1 MYSLDMS
8 IEISEVW
15 ILAAKI
21 IGLIIGFLLVTKIV
35 RSLMHRTIVRI
46 LRLRDGGQGESNFD
60 RRISQRADALT
71 AISNSIITTFIT
83 ILAFLI
89 FLDLINVNL
98 APLLAGASVVGVAIG
113 FGAQTLVKDFIA
125 GISNLAEDQYGVGD
139 VIDVGEAV
147 GVVES
152 VTLKSTRIRS
162 LDGTLWHIPN
172 GAIERVANKSQ
183 EWSRMVLDVSVAYK
197 SDLKYVERTIAE
209 ILQEYATLPDVK
221 DKLIDAPELLGVER
235 LADSSID
242 FRIVARVQAGKQ
254 WEMARSLRML
264 VKERFD
270 EADIE
275 FPFPQLTVWKGEER
289 PIDPEG

>member
-1 MYSLDMS
+1 MS

-46 LRLRDGGQGESNFD
+46 LRLRDGGQGESNID

-71 AISNSIITTFIT
+71 AISNSIITSFIT

-89 FLDLINVNL
+89 FLDLLKVNL

-152 VTLKSTRIRS
+152 VTLKSTRIRA
-162 LDGTLWHIPN
+162 LDGTLWHVPN
-172 GAIERVANKSQ
+172 GSIERVANKSQ
-183 EWSRMVLDVSVAYK
+183 EWSRMILDVSVAYK
-197 SDLKYVERTIAE
+197 SDLKYVEKTIAE
-209 ILQEYATLPDVK
+209 ILQEYAALPDIK
-221 DKLIDAPELLGVER
+221 DKLIDSPELLGVER

-242 FRIVARVQAGKQ
+242 FRIVARVLAGKQ

>member
-1 MYSLDMS
+1 M
-8 IEISEVW
+8 
-15 ILAAKI
+15 
-21 IGLIIGFLLVTKIV
+21 
-35 RSLMHRTIVRI
+35 
-46 LRLRDGGQGESNFD
+46 
-60 RRISQRADALT
+60 
-71 AISNSIITTFIT
+71 
-83 ILAFLI
+83 
-89 FLDLINVNL
+89 DLINVNL

-197 SDLKYVERTIAE
+197 SDLKYV
-209 ILQEYATLPDVK
+209 
-221 DKLIDAPELLGVER
+221 
-235 LADSSID
+235 
-242 FRIVARVQAGKQ
+242 
-254 WEMARSLRML
+254 
-264 VKERFD
+264 
-270 EADIE
+270 
-275 FPFPQLTVWKGEER
+275 
-289 PIDPEG
+289 